1 MLYAFLKAYVRLGMF
16 IFARKIKVN
25 HPKLLRSDAPF
36 MLAMNHPNSF
46 LDAIFMDILFKVP
59 IWSLA
64 RGDVFKGKRIINFLT
79 AIRILPVYRTSEGN
93 DNLGENYK
101 TFDTCIEKFRL
112 GESVLIF
119 SEGLCINE
127 WHLRP
132 LKKGTARLAIKAWDE
147 NVPMT
152 VLPVGINYNSFR
164 LLGKNIFINIGTPIH
179 KSLVEGYD
187 TDGKKNVVFNQAL
200 KTELNQLVYEIDA
213 NDTAKKTQMLTV
225 PVPAWKK
232 ILLAIPA
239 LIGLIIHAPY
249 FIPVKNFVTK
259 KAGKTDHFDSVLLGV
274 SLITYPFYVLLLTII
289 LVLVF
294 CSWFWLSL
302 LLIPFTAF
310 SYIQLSKQ
318 LD

>member
-16 IFARKIKVN
+16 IFARKLKVN
-25 HPKLLRSDAPF
+25 NPQLLRSNAPF

-46 LDAIFMDILFKVP
+46 LDAILMDILFKVP

-64 RGDVFKGKRIINFLT
+64 RGDVFKGKRIIKFLT

-101 TFDTCIEKFRL
+101 TFDTCIDKFRQ

-164 LLGKNIFINIGTPIH
+164 LLGKNVFINIGSPIH
-179 KSLVEGYD
+179 KSLVDGYD
-187 TDGKKNVVFNQAL
+187 TDGKKNAVFNQAL
-200 KTELNQLVYEIDA
+200 KTELNQLVYEIDT
-213 NDTAKKTQMLTV
+213 NDITKKKQLLTV

-239 LIGLIIHAPY
+239 LFGLIIHAPF

-259 KAGKTDHFDSVLLGV
+259 KAGKTDHFDSVLLGI
-274 SLITYPFYVLLLTII
+274 SLITYPFYVLLLTVI
-289 LVLVF
+289 LVLLF
-294 CSWFWLSL
+294 CNWFWLSL

>member
-101 TFDTCIEKFRL
+101 TFDTCIQKFSE
-112 GESVLIF
+112 GEAVLIF

-164 LLGKNIFINIGTPIH
+164 LLGKNVFINIGSPIH

-213 NDTAKKTQMLTV
+213 NDTARKTQLLTI

-259 KAGKTDHFDSVLLGV
+259 KAGNTDHFDSVLLGV
-274 SLITYPFYVLLLTII
+274 SLITYPFYVLLLTVI